1 MALKTYLTILK
12 TGIYLSFLSVFLVFK
27 NLLFPYITSKQ
38 FYFNWNTKHPVPHFA
53 GRGAFC

>member
-38 FYFNWNTKHPVPHFA
+38 FYFN
-53 GRGAFC
+53 